1 MAGILTKI
9 YDECVFQYQL
19 RAASQETG
27 RDLAQEDDLMARF
40 MARSLSERHHLVQNM
55 NCYMWAAAD
64 HDLHKENIFRTP
76 DGKSHYRAINPG
88 DGAGIPCLHY
98 SDELISLTNLWQLV
112 RTDQARTVHVKPDA
126 PLPKLQPHQRL
137 IAGIVLE
144 YSTGIKDYHFMAQ
157 GSSGYWSHMRSKC
170 TYPSFFDD
178 DNKLITD
185 PRQAYFDE
193 HNAPQR
199 VLFFS
204 VPQQGLPIK
213 LDQDKVVSLYFN
225 TIRKLEIQSS
235 MRASAQ
241 EREALLSD
249 AMKIFRENVPKPV
262 FLRQL
267 EGVLRRRYLMD

>member
-1 MAGILTKI
+1 
-9 YDECVFQYQL
+9 
-19 RAASQETG
+19 
-27 RDLAQEDDLMARF
+27 
-40 MARSLSERHHLVQNM
+40 M

-64 HDLHKENIFRTP
+64 HDLHKVNIFTTP
-76 DGKSHYRAINPG
+76 DGKNRYRAINPG

-98 SDELISLTNLWQLV
+98 SDELISLTNLWQLA

-126 PLPKLQPHQRL
+126 PLPELQPDQRL

-144 YSTGIKDYHFMAQ
+144 YSSGTKDYHFMAQ
-157 GSSGYWSHMRSKC
+157 GSSGFWSHMRSKY
-170 TYPSFFDD
+170 TYPSFYDD
-178 DNKLITD
+178 DDKLITD

-235 MRASAQ
+235 IRASAQ

-249 AMKIFRENVPKPV
+249 AMKIFRQNVPKPV
-262 FLRQL
+262 FLRHL